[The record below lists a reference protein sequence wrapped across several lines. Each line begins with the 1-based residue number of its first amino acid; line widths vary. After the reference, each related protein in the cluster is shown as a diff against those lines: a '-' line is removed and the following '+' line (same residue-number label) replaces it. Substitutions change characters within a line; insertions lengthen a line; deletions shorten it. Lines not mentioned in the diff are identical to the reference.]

1 MDTTDGVA
9 DLWLSLRVA
18 DAMEHGT
25 ERTSLLA
32 DAVRTADRL
41 REPRAAF
48 RSRRMLAD
56 AHRLDG
62 RWDRMRS
69 LFYECL
75 DAYDQ
80 RRWQFDRDDE
90 AELLGWYAWVV
101 ECMVDFPDLSLAEIR
116 AALKGVERRYTAA
129 GLPWHEVYS
138 AQRGIAAHLGDWT
151 AASEAHLRW
160 VATAPTDADDR
171 WLDVA
176 TIDHYLCQGETV
188 QARKIAAA
196 MLDDPVSSD
205 EPIVLARCLMLL
217 PLASAG
223 EWELA
228 ALTFRRIRRGMSGE
242 FYSLEHLGRV
252 IEFLGLTGNAL
263 AGIDWLAVME
273 GFEARKRPFATME
286 FAVSAA
292 VLASA
297 LVRAGRGDT
306 VLDLGP
312 DDPNTLPLRALAR
325 RMRRLA
331 LDLAEQF
338 DRRNGNTFQSERIRT
353 RLAAEPITG
362 FLPLE
367 PTSRPPLNLLPP
379 SGLSDEDL
387 LTRAEWHD
395 LRCEAD
401 EARACLTV
409 VSDDLPPYLNARLVE
424 LRAKFFQSEETE
436 PALRYAI
443 DVYYQHGD
451 QPRALLA
458 ECWLSLWT
466 AYTGRPDEAVASAMT
481 AVEQLRRSGD
491 DTSCAWGEYWLA
503 YLFASQ
509 GAHADAL
516 DALTRGQR
524 HAQAASDYLA
534 LGTLL
539 ILDTTL
545 RPALATATAALDALI
560 AARAP
565 EKALEALEQLTH
577 HDGYLEV
584 VENILA
590 APPVGMARLIGRL
603 RYLRARSLHDP
614 AHSVDDFTEAIGQA
628 ALRGEDTAEQ
638 WHQLAQANHAAGRY
652 EDAVDASQ
660 RAAELLDP
668 QSDARDQAS
677 YLLADSYRHLG
688 DHRAA
693 LREYRRLADGDGSLA
708 AQAFVA
714 GTALLEQLGITDW
727 PT

>member
-1 MDTTDGVA
+1 MDKTDGVA

-18 DAMEHGT
+18 DAMDHGE
-25 ERTSLLA
+25 ERTALLA
-32 DAVRTADRL
+32 DAVRRADSL

-48 RSRRMLAD
+48 RSRRMLAE
-56 AHRLDG
+56 AYRLDG
-62 RWDRMRS
+62 RWDRTRR
-69 LFYECL
+69 LFSECL

-80 RRWQFDRDDE
+80 RRWQFDQNDE
-90 AELLGWYAWVV
+90 AELLGWYAWLV
-101 ECMVDFPDLSLAEIR
+101 ECMVDFPDLSLEEIR
-116 AALKGVERRYTAA
+116 AALQGVERRYAAA
-129 GLPWHEVYS
+129 GLPQHEVYS
-138 AQRGIAAHLGDWT
+138 AQRGVAAHVGDW
-151 AASEAHLRW
+151 AAADEAHLRW
-160 VATAPTDADDR
+160 VATAPTDGDDR
-171 WLDVA
+171 WLDV
-176 TIDHYLCQGETV
+176 TSIDHHLCKGETSR
-188 QARKIAAA
+188 ARHIAAA
-196 MLDDPVSSD
+196 MLENPASFD

-217 PLASAG
+217 PLARAG

-228 ALTFRRIRRGMSGE
+228 ALTFRRLRRAVSGE
-242 FYSLEHLGRV
+242 FASLEHLAHI
-252 IEFLGLTGNAL
+252 IEFCALTGNAL
-263 AGIDWLAVME
+263 AGVDWLAAMAD
-273 GFEARKRPFATME
+273 FEARQRPFATME
-286 FAVSAA
+286 FATSAA

-312 DDPNTLPLRALAR
+312 EDPNTVSLHVLAR

-338 DRRNGNTFQSERIRT
+338 DRRNSNTFQGDRIRT
-353 RLAAEPITG
+353 RLAAEPLTD

-379 SGLSDEDL
+379 PGLSDEDL

-409 VSDDLPPYLNARLVE
+409 VSDDLPPYLSARLIE

-443 DVYYQHGD
+443 DVYRQFGD

-458 ECWLSLWT
+458 ECWLGLWT
-466 AYTGRPDEAVASAMT
+466 AHAGHPDEAVASAAS

-491 DTSCAWGEYWLA
+491 DTHCAWGEYWLA
-503 YLFASQ
+503 YLLASQ

-516 DALTRGQR
+516 AALARGQQ
-524 HAQAASDYLA
+524 HAEAASDHLA
-534 LGTLL
+534 RGTLL
-539 ILDTTL
+539 TLDTTL
-545 RPALATATAALDALI
+545 RPSLTTATAALDALI
-560 AARAP
+560 TARAP

-584 VENILA
+584 LDNILTV
-590 APPVGMARLIGRL
+590 PPRGMPRLIGRM
-603 RYLRARSLHDP
+603 RYLRACSQPDP
-614 AHSVDDFTEAIGQA
+614 AHSADDLAEAIGQA
-628 ALRGEDTAEQ
+628 ALRAEDTAEQ
-638 WHQLAQANHAAGRY
+638 WQQLAQANHAAGRY

-660 RAAELLDP
+660 RATELLDP
-668 QSDARDQAS
+668 QSDARDQAG

-688 DHRAA
+688 DYRAA
-693 LREYRRLADGDGSLA
+693 LLEYRRLADGGGSLA

-727 PT
+727 PM